1 MHLYSLRSHSYGVKK
16 APDMNL
22 KMFRRTL
29 FSLNCVSI
37 PQSLNLFNLLLWLML
52 MTNHPPFTVGRRY
65 MYLTGCLAF
74 GTALSQTM
82 PHLTALQSFNP
93 VQSNSHAKSRAMGR
107 TSRGTCHKP
116 TATHVC
122 RRRRALPLHSPTTT
136 TSSQPHR
143 ASTNTLPTDQTRHSR
158 RG

>member
-29 FSLNCVSI
+29 FFLNCVSI
-37 PQSLNLFNLLLWLML
+37 PESLNLFNLLLWLML
-52 MTNHPPFTVGRRY
+52 RTNHPPFTVGRRY
-65 MYLTGCLAF
+65 MYLTGRLAF

-93 VQSNSHAKSRAMGR
+93 VQSNSHVHTQSRGR
-107 TSRGTCHKP
+107 TQQRHLSQ
-116 TATHVC
+116 THCYPRVPSSTSPSPS
-122 RRRRALPLHSPTTT
+122 LPHYHHQQS
-136 TSSQPHR
+136 TSSSQHK
-143 ASTNTLPTDQTRHSR
+143 HSSY
-158 RG
+158 